1 MKAGEAKTE
10 YRTSAQVAKVFG
22 VSAKRVQ
29 QLTADGVIETEETPK
44 GRRYPWEKTV
54 QKYIAFLSD
63 KANGREKKET
73 DASLETERLRA
84 EVRIKEAKAEAAEL
98 ELAELRGIMHQAQD
112 VEAIVTDSALLIRS
126 MLMALPGR
134 MAVDL
139 ANAKTAPEAS
149 ELVKKEVYGILNAM
163 AQYQYDPEAYKK
175 RVRER
180 RGWNEQQREEENQ

>member
-1 MKAGEAKTE
+1 MKAVETKIE

-54 QKYIAFLSD
+54 TQYIAFLSE
-63 KANGREKKET
+63 KANGREKKQT
-73 DASLETERLRA
+73 DANLETEKLSA

-98 ELAELRGIMHQAQD
+98 ELAELRGEMHRAQD
-112 VEAIVTDSALLIRS
+112 VEAIVTDSALYQRS

-149 ELVKKEVYGILNAM
+149 EVVKKEVYGILNAM
-163 AQYQYDPEAYKK
+163 AQYKYDPAEYKK

-180 RGWNEQQREEENQ
+180 RGWNEQQHEKENQ

>member
-1 MKAGEAKTE
+1 MKAVETKIE

-54 QKYIAFLSD
+54 TQYIAFLSE
-63 KANGREKKET
+63 KANGREKKQT
-73 DASLETERLRA
+73 DANLETEKLSA
-84 EVRIKEAKAEAAEL
+84 EVRIKEAKAE
-98 ELAELRGIMHQAQD
+98 D
-112 VEAIVTDSALLIRS
+112 VEAIVTDSALYLRS

-149 ELVKKEVYGILNAM
+149 EVVKKEVYGILNAM
-163 AQYQYDPEAYKK
+163 AQYKYDPAEYKK

-180 RGWNEQQREEENQ
+180 RGWNEQQHEKENQ